1 MLALGET
8 RRRVYENLYFSPNF
22 PVRLT
27 LFNNN
32 NKKQLIGSAPRHSA
46 VENELSLKDGNV
58 IQGQI
63 ISINNVLIK
72 ISRL

>member
-8 RRRVYENLYFSPNF
+8 RRVYENLFFFPNF

-32 NKKQLIGSAPRHSA
+32 NKKYLTGSAPRHLA
-46 VENELSLKDGNV
+46 GENKLSLKDGSI
-58 IQGQI
+58 IQDQI
-63 ISINNVLIK
+63 ISINDVLIK